1 MNNKCHVN
9 LHTRGAGGEAL
20 HSLWVG
26 CWLMPGG
33 GPWSPPWAGGK
44 GLSPRIGLA
53 VSSTLTSY
61 QGIFSSF
68 QLLQIV
74 QGKRQVYHVDESNI
88 EEGFIRSVSVAK
100 FEKGVGW
107 LLTMLTPVSLLDP
120 VLLFQIVGN
129 SCKQVMGKD
138 TFYACVGGTCWSHCS
153 RQNDIS
159 VCVLWMCL
167 SGSVP
172 LSGVSI
178 GCECVWMSVKC
189 VLGVKGGILC
199 VLNGVSIR
207 YACDMHE
214 YHVWACAVYIHIWWV
229 YIWEVFSHVI
239 VPEYISLF
247 LCEACLSVVVVW
259 LLYVLPFLPVL
270 RNNWHTALYKF

>member
-1 MNNKCHVN
+1 M
-9 LHTRGAGGEAL
+9 
-20 HSLWVG
+20 
-26 CWLMPGG
+26 
-33 GPWSPPWAGGK
+33 
-44 GLSPRIGLA
+44 
-53 VSSTLTSY
+53 SSTLTSY

-159 VCVLWMCL
+159 VCVL
-167 SGSVP
+167 
-172 LSGVSI
+172 
-178 GCECVWMSVKC
+178 
-189 VLGVKGGILC
+189 
-199 VLNGVSIR
+199 
-207 YACDMHE
+207 
-214 YHVWACAVYIHIWWV
+214 
-229 YIWEVFSHVI
+229 
-239 VPEYISLF
+239 
-247 LCEACLSVVVVW
+247 
-259 LLYVLPFLPVL
+259 
-270 RNNWHTALYKF
+270 